1 VQKARRKVI
10 TRATP
15 VGGWRNADSTTPL
28 LVIQGLQDTV
38 APPENGH
45 MMKEAMGDRVEL
57 TDIDG
62 AGRALLPEQPEKIA
76 GAIIGFARRLTW

>member
-1 VQKARRKVI
+1 
-10 TRATP
+10 
-15 VGGWRNADSTTPL
+15 L

-45 MMKEAMGDRVEL
+45 MMKEAMGDREL
-57 TDIDG
+57 IDIDG

-76 GAIIGFARRLTW
+76 GAIIGFARRLRR